1 MDVRKKRAA
10 LHNLGCKVNA
20 YETEAMGQLLE
31 ANGYEIVPFEEEAD
45 VYLIN
50 TCSVTNM
57 ADRKSRQMLHRARKK
72 NPKAVIVAA
81 GCYVQASAEEIL
93 KNGDADLI
101 IGNNQKNRLPE
112 LLAAYRKE
120 EGAWESVIDIAHTKE
135 YEELTLEKTAEH
147 TRAFIKIQD
156 GCNQF
161 CSYCIIPFTRGRIRS
176 RKPEDIRSELVRL
189 AQAGYREAVLTGIH
203 LSSYGKDFEEPV
215 SLLDIIRLASGVD
228 GIERIRL
235 GSLEPRIVTEEFV
248 REISAMK
255 KVCPHFH
262 LSLQSG
268 CDATLRRM
276 NRHYTTEEYARCC
289 GLLRKYYSHPAITTD
304 VIVGFPGETEE
315 EFCET
320 MTFLKKIGFYE
331 MHVFKY
337 SRRQGTKAAA
347 MADQVPEELKTERSR
362 IALSLEAE
370 LSADFRRYYTGK
382 TEEILLEEVHETETG
397 SFMTGFTREYVK
409 AAIRVTE
416 ENKAALVPG
425 QLVKGRFKDS
435 LVTAGGEALEAVLAK
450 KEEGSLCS

>member
-176 RKPEDIRSELVRL
+176 RKPEDIQNELVRL

-382 TEEILLEEVHETETG
+382 TEAILLEEVHETETG

-425 QLVKGRFKDS
+425 QLVKGRFTDS